1 MKQKLEEKNKAKK
14 NMKKKKAYIAWEDN
28 DSNAS
33 SEFEES
39 IEEENNICLMVGT
52 GSSKS
57 SVSSFKYEHD
67 ENNYYE
73 FLDAFNELHKEATK
87 LQNSNNKRRGEIKW
101 LESRIKQ
108 LEEEN
113 ENLITSLEKL

>member
-1 MKQKLEEKNKAKK
+1 
-14 NMKKKKAYIAWEDN
+14 MKKKKAYIAWEDN
-28 DSNAS
+28 DSNTS
-33 SEFEES
+33 SEFDES

-52 GSSKS
+52 RSSKS

-73 FLDAFNELHKEATK
+73 LLDAFNELHKEATK

-113 ENLITSLEKL
+113 NN